1 MIALI
6 KQIAE
11 KCTSGRFLLT
21 VICGG
26 VFAYA
31 VHAKLIDSAAVVLI
45 IREVF
50 TSYFGRSDRPKVE
63 AGTGTG
69 V

>member
-1 MIALI
+1 MKELI

-11 KCTSGRFLLT
+11 KCTSGRLILT
-21 VICGG
+21 IICGL

-31 VHAKLIDSAAVVLI
+31 VKARLIDSAAVVLI

-50 TSYFGRSDRPKVE
+50 TSYFGRSDRPKEEVKP
-63 AGTGTG
+63 
-69 V
+69 